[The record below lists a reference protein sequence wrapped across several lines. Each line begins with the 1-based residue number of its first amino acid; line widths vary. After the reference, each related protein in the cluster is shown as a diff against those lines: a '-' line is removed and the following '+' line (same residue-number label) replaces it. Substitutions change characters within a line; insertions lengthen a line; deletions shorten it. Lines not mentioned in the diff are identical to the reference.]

1 MRKDPTKAVGI
12 VLLAVYLFFFTS
24 KLTLGN
30 ILAGDNYKYTELGE
44 TFELSEDI
52 SVTVIAWREDIST
65 GVMEVEL
72 EIVNTRSDMDRSYTL
87 EAYLR
92 STPEEKPFKI
102 DCEIVLSQDMYM
114 VVWLI
119 TEKASWSEAVLRIRD
134 KDRNT
139 LSLYTNRNTVSKADS
154 IELLSYEEYQIRR
167 YTKRIE
173 EIDDRITE
181 IDSLIRYKE
190 ELMDNI
196 EKITE
201 EILSTYVVSTEED
214 LRKRD
219 ELIAKNDSQKK
230 ALSDELI
237 LLQREKKALFSEKEL
252 LTMLIEDYEKEA
264 SHEKEN

>member
-1 MRKDPTKAVGI
+1 MRKDPAKLVGI
-12 VLLAVYLFFFTS
+12 ALLAVYLFFFTS

-52 SVTVIAWREDIST
+52 SVSVIAWREDIST

-72 EIVNTRSDMDRSYTL
+72 EIVNTRCDMDRSYVL
-87 EAYLR
+87 EAFLR
-92 STPEEKPFKI
+92 SAPEEKPFRI
-102 DCEIVLSQDMYM
+102 DCEVVLARDMYM
-114 VVWLI
+114 VVWLD
-119 TEKASWSEAVLRIRD
+119 TGKAFWSEAVLRIRD

-139 LSLYTNRNTVSKADS
+139 LSLYTNRNTVSKVDS
-154 IELLSYEEYQIRR
+154 IELLSYEDYQIRR
-167 YTKRIE
+167 YTERIK
-173 EIDDRITE
+173 EIEKRITE
-181 IDSLIRYKE
+181 IDSLILQKE

-219 ELIAKNDSQKK
+219 ELIARNESQRK

-237 LLQREKKALFSEKEL
+237 LLQREKKALLSEKEL
-252 LTMLIEDYEKEA
+252 LTILIKDYEKET